1 MEGLIQTLILVC
13 LIVVI
18 LLLAVEK
25 VKFIRPERKK
35 YHEVKKDNIP
45 DVIGKV
51 ITPVKEKTPVWLA
64 NRKKL
69 IEQMIANKEDKVNN
83 DSIENEQQE
92 EKIINTNINELDE
105 EDNVPPDDD
114 RFVQAVSVNEL
125 TKVGNLLQQDT
136 LNTAQEKET
145 TEIIQKIEGT
155 EFFAMMQQSIEGAS
169 QKIARLLDKSLSEK
183 NNVIP
188 KENQNKSFDNFDI
201 GDFV

>member
-83 DSIENEQQE
+83 DSIKNEQQE

-183 NNVIP
+183 HNVIP

>member
-105 EDNVPPDDD
+105 EDNVPLDDD

-183 NNVIP
+183 HNVIP